1 MISIGQEVFVQASF
15 QHLTQPTH
23 GLQYGS
29 IRFTRLAQENH
40 EGMQAL
46 VRIPPMKPIF
56 DEIARDGHQDMG
68 RGLVVWVSVDG
79 TVAGFKPPV
88 FISAADWRSNPLLIN
103 TPHPDLLQTLITYD
117 PKTSYIILVASS
129 DTASRGKYTWWV
141 EPFTPKPQPIDV
153 TRN

>member
-1 MISIGQEVFVQASF
+1 MAHRKEGAM
-15 QHLTQPTH
+15 LRR
-23 GLQYGS
+23 QYAN

-46 VRIPPMKPIF
+46 VRIPPMKSVF
-56 DEIARDGHQDMG
+56 DELARDGHQDEG

-88 FISAADWRSNPLLIN
+88 YIGAPAWRANPLLIN
-103 TPHPDLLQTLITYD
+103 TPHPDLLQALITYE
-117 PKTSYIILVASS
+117 PQTSYIILVASS

-141 EPFTPKPQPIDV
+141 EQFPQRPKPIDV